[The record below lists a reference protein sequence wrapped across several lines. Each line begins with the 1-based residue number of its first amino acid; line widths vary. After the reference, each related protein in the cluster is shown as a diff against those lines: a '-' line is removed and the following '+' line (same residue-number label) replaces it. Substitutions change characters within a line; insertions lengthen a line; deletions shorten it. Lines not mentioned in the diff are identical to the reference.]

1 MSLKGYVNYKG
12 GDQMKLIIAIAVL
25 IVIVLVLACYLQG
38 EINRYT

>member
-1 MSLKGYVNYKG
+1 
-12 GDQMKLIIAIAVL
+12 MKLIIAIAVL